1 MPFHLPRKWP
11 ACAFVAFV
19 GLLLNAMAATPS
31 SAATCSVTASAVN
44 FGNLAIGSLT
54 GATTSGTVKEGCTGG
69 WTTGG
74 NLTIC
79 NAIGN
84 GNNDTGTTR
93 TMTLVQGG
101 VTYAIPYQ
109 LYTNAARTTVY
120 AYPGSDVFYVPYTTA
135 NGGSTTTNTYAKIL
149 TAPGTLAPGT
159 YVDTYTS
166 VAEAVATFDTWNTIH
181 PPVTCGANANYT
193 EVAILFTV
201 QVTIPSSCMIAA
213 GPLNFGTT
221 SVITGAI
228 NATSTISVTCTNL
241 ALYNVALS
249 AGTATGAT
257 VTTRKMTGL
266 GGATI
271 AYSLYQNAGR
281 TTNWGNTVNVDTE
294 PGTGTG
300 SAQTV
305 TVYGQ
310 VPPQPPTRVGA
321 YSDTIVATLWY

>member
-1 MPFHLPRKWP
+1 MSFLPPRTWL
-11 ACAFVAFV
+11 AFAFAAII
-19 GLLLNAMAATPS
+19 GLSLNALAAAPS
-31 SAATCSVTASAVN
+31 SAASCSVTASTIN
-44 FGNLAIGSLT
+44 FGSLAIGSLT
-54 GATTSGTVKEGCTGG
+54 GATTSGTVQEGCTGG

-79 NAIGN
+79 NAIGF
-84 GNNDTGTTR
+84 GDNDTGGTR
-93 TMTLVQGG
+93 TMTLVQSG
-101 VTYAIPYQ
+101 VTYSIPYQ
-109 LYTNAARTTVY
+109 LYSNAARTTVY
-120 AYPGSDVFYVPYTTA
+120 AYPGSDVFYIPYSTA

-166 VAEAVATFDTWNTIH
+166 MAEAVATFDTWNTVH
-181 PPVTCGANANYT
+181 PPVTCGQNANYT
-193 EVAILFTV
+193 ENAILFTV
-201 QVTIPSSCMIAA
+201 QVTIPSSCVIAA

-241 ALYNVALS
+241 ALYNVGLS
-249 AGTATGAT
+249 AGAATGAT
-257 VTTRKMTGL
+257 VTTRKMTGP

-271 AYSLYQNAGR
+271 SYSLYQNAGR

-294 PGTGTG
+294 PGTGSG
-300 SAQTV
+300 SAQTL

-310 VPPQPPTRVGA
+310 IPAQAPPRVGA
-321 YSDTIVATLWY
+321 YSDTVVATLWY